1 MRKTPSLAIS
11 YYPTVTPANWA
22 EVDSPRK
29 RTNKPNRR
37 LSFRALRKIRK
48 DGL

>member
-1 MRKTPSLAIS
+1 MKKTPKLAIS
-11 YYPTVTPANWA
+11 FFPTVTPANWA
-22 EVDSPRK
+22 EVDSRK
-29 RTNKPNRR
+29 RNNPNRR